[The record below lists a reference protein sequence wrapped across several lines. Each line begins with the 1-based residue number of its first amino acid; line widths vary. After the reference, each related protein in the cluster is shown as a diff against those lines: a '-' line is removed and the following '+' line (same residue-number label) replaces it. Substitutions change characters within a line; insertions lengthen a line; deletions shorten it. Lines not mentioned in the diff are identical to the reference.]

1 MRDVTTNRA
10 TIDALRTE
18 LDRAWLAPV
27 FDFGWVGAL
36 NVALR
41 WSMKEMP
48 PPPHLLNEVRKCFNS
63 NIGVAATAR
72 RTGLDEAMIEE
83 AFVALRSVP
92 QQPATVQFGDPK
104 PERSALVNRKPWTPK
119 YDDKPIVV
127 QNGANAAAEAK
138 AARVS
143 PSEQYPAPDQL
154 GRAIVVICRRLE
166 LGPLNIQNE
175 FYTYSRARAYLVR
188 AGEGNSWRQHL
199 TTLALAG
206 NAASDKSDR
215 PIHAE

>member
-1 MRDVTTNRA
+1 MSRP
-10 TIDALRTE
+10 TE
-18 LDRAWLAPV
+18 PRLTR
-27 FDFGWVGAL
+27 
-36 NVALR
+36 
-41 WSMKEMP
+41 
-48 PPPHLLNEVRKCFNS
+48 HLLNEVRRCFNS

-104 PERSALVNRKPWTPK
+104 PERSALVNRGTTISRSLYRTEQMRPQRP
-119 YDDKPIVV
+119 
-127 QNGANAAAEAK
+127 K